1 MANVRGDH
9 RGLQTHIRG
18 LDMVEVWIPSSGK
31 DRLIISL
38 AMQKR
43 NELCEKIDD
52 ALLPMLGAVI
62 NEVNNLKEIAE
73 SFAKVE
79 KKDIENLFSR

>member
-1 MANVRGDH
+1 MTNVRGDH
-9 RGLQTHIRG
+9 GGLQTHIRG
-18 LDMVEVWIPSSGK
+18 LDMVEVWIPSSAK

-52 ALLPMLGAVI
+52 ELLPTLGAVI
-62 NEVNNLKEIAE
+62 DEVNHLKELAD
-73 SFAKVE
+73 SLAKME
-79 KKDIENLFSR
+79 KKDEENAFIR

>member
-1 MANVRGDH
+1 
-9 RGLQTHIRG
+9 
-18 LDMVEVWIPSSGK
+18 MVDVWIPSNAK

-52 ALLPMLGAVI
+52 ELLPMIGAVI
-62 NEVNNLKEIAE
+62 NEVNNLKELAE
-73 SFAKVE
+73 SLAKVE
-79 KKDIENLFSR
+79 RKDEENAFSH

>member
-1 MANVRGDH
+1 M
-9 RGLQTHIRG
+9 QTYNRG
-18 LDMVEVWIPSSGK
+18 LDIVDVWIPSNAK

-52 ALLPMLGAVI
+52 ELLPMIGAVI
-62 NEVNNLKEIAE
+62 NEVNNLKELAE
-73 SFAKVE
+73 SLARVE
-79 KKDIENLFSR
+79 KKDEENAFSR